1 MSRRLIKASVSGNGD
16 YIAFKMA
23 DLAEST
29 GEVQDCIFV
38 GGSNLDDNYLEE
50 RAEKELANSDADA
63 DEDEVKV
70 GAKRPRPADGQF

>member
-38 GGSNLDDNYLEE
+38 GDSNLDDNAWVEGYVDSL
-50 RAEKELANSDADA
+50 S
-63 DEDEVKV
+63 
-70 GAKRPRPADGQF
+70 QSS